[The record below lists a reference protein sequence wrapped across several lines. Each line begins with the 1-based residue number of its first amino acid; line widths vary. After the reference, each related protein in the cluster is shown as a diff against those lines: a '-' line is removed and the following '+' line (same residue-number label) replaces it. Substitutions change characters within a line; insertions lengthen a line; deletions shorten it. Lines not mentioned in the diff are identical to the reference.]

1 MSDSQS
7 APTPKRVTA
16 QHPFFSCNSRGEQL
30 FSVRE
35 NISATDA
42 LEQAS
47 CFMATA
53 FDVTYQAAD
62 STQSNAVSGAAYL
75 IEMAKAV
82 LDAAIS
88 LAYRE
93 ERIDE

>member
-1 MSDSQS
+1 MSESNSAQ
-7 APTPKRVTA
+7 APTRVTA
-16 QHPFFSCNSRGEQL
+16 QHPFFSCNPSGDQL

-47 CFMATA
+47 CFMAA
-53 FDVTYQAAD
+53 ARHATYQAAD
-62 STQSNAVSGAAYL
+62 DANSEAVFGAAYL

-82 LDAAIS
+82 LDAAIV
-88 LAYRE
+88 AIAKE
-93 ERIDE
+93 KDHV